1 MGQNLVVLL
10 LDEDA
15 GSRQRLAIR
24 LEPLGFTV
32 FQAGTFDE
40 AFSLSTE
47 KVPDLLIMEWGAQ
60 NRSGSEIVREL
71 KMAPANIYVFTAKPL
86 ETIIQDVN
94 RCGVK
99 AVFRKSERIELLEHL
114 EKLQEVKSSPKGSS
128 STPFAGAHELDVLVI
143 DDSSTVR
150 LSLRLALQE
159 HFPNCSVRE
168 ADDGHAAFV
177 EMGHKKVDLLITD
190 LEMPGMN
197 GREFLARID
206 ANPILRKKLI
216 VVFSGHITS
225 DLHKAYE
232 DRPNICFLMKPCTP
246 QQVVETVVKMLAESK
261 TV

>member
-32 FQAGTFDE
+32 FQAGTFEE
-40 AFSLSTE
+40 AFSLSAE
-47 KVPDLLIMEWGAQ
+47 KFPDLVIMEWGTQ
-60 NRSGSEIVREL
+60 NHSGSEVFREL
-71 KMAPANIYVFTAKPL
+71 KTSPSNIYVFTAKHL

-94 RCGVK
+94 RCGIK
-99 AVFRKSERIELLEHL
+99 DVFRKSERLELLERL
-114 EKLQEVKSSPKGSS
+114 EKLQGVKSSPQGSS
-128 STPFAGAHELDVLVI
+128 SMPFTGAHGLDVLLI

-190 LEMPGMN
+190 LEMPGMD

-216 VVFSGHITS
+216 IVFSGHITS

-246 QQVVETVVKMLAESK
+246 LQVVETVVKMLAESK